1 MPEEFVCLH
10 LTRNCDLLFVLNCG
24 AKVLLQERV
33 QTYLVL
39 VARVAEVFG
48 GVADNSVRYLGV
60 KNAVAVDSVRIDEC

>member
-1 MPEEFVCLH
+1 M
-10 LTRNCDLLFVLNCG
+10 
-24 AKVLLQERV
+24 QERV